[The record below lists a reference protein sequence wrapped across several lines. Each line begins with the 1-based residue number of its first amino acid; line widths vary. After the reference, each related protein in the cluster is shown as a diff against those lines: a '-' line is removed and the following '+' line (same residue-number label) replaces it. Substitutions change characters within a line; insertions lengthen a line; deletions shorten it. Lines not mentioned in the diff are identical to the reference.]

1 MVPSQR
7 TRLNRMSACRSDL
20 ADNGIRVDASAPRA
34 VCDLARRNLEYF
46 QCVLGYEAGLREV
59 VGLIEQTRCSPRSR
73 RADGDRGHGYPGA

>member
-20 ADNGIRVDASAPRA
+20 VDNGIHVDGSAPRA

-46 QCVLGYEAGLREV
+46 QCMLGYDAGLREV
-59 VGLIEQTRCSPRSR
+59 VGLIEQTRSSPRSR
-73 RADGDRGHGYPGA
+73 SVRGREYPCA